1 MSDRRTENMKRL
13 NGDPV
18 FRSARD
24 DRAQKRLSDPDENQR
39 LQRLSNIAKRGCDVP
54 PWLEDE
60 WTALKQTKLSNR
72 DAAAA
77 LRIPW
82 LGDPEDTPDAGRVA
96 HKICAMIDELIR
108 IIEAEPGSNTDFAYR
123 VIEHCKR
130 IKSVVART

>member
-1 MSDRRTENMKRL
+1 MSDKRTQNMKRL

-60 WTALKQTKLSNR
+60 WTALKHTKLSNR
-72 DAAAA
+72 DAAVA

-82 LGDPEDTPDAGRVA
+82 LGDPEDAPVA
-96 HKICAMIDELIR
+96 TATTKVCPMIDELIR
-108 IIEAEPGSNTDFAYR
+108 IIEAEPGLNTGFAYR
-123 VIEHCKR
+123 AIEHCKQ
-130 IKSVVART
+130 IKRVFAQP